1 MALDMTTALT
11 IKANVKGEEQLR
23 GLQKGLNQLSG
34 QSKKTAS
41 AMDRLK
47 NASKGALGALRTLL
61 PVLGVA
67 AFAKMGNDVLQLG
80 DQLEKM
86 SRSTGL
92 TVPLLDK
99 LRQSAALAGTD
110 FKALQRAFPT
120 LAKNMQDASD
130 GIGTAK
136 EAFDRLGFS
145 VTDNQ
150 GNLKDLDTAFL
161 ELTDKFKG
169 MEDGTMKAANAA
181 EIFGTGLGRKLIPL
195 LNQGSDAING
205 LETGFT
211 QLSAERMAAFN
222 DSMAQ
227 LGEKFRIVA
236 IQVMEALLPALQ
248 TLVHLLDGLAK
259 IFNAIPGPIKQ
270 LAVTFGVLVIAVKAL
285 GAAAVLTQASMKGL
299 AALKLGGLLG
309 GWVGSM
315 GPVVAAFAGIV
326 AKIKAVGLIV
336 AAVFTGPAA
345 PFILAGAAV
354 VGLIAAFV
362 KFKFLREIFVDLGKQ
377 IAQLATNIGEGF
389 SNLWKNIVKAGKNFI
404 EAFAERWKKVKDI
417 IIAPFKA
424 AIEFIPTQIR
434 KMIDSITNAIRSWWN
449 NIMKIIGRGRRAASG
464 GGSSNTTSRGNARG
478 YAEGGFVSGPTLAVV
493 GEGKAGGE
501 YLVPSHKVGGFINNY
516 LSGMRGGAAIPRFA
530 EGGFVS
536 GGSPNINIK
545 TGPVMQMSNGQQY
558 VTVNDLQSALSS
570 FSASVFSNSRTAG
583 TRRFMGVS

>member
-11 IKANVKGEEQLR
+11 IKANVKGEEELR

-34 QSKKTAS
+34 QSKKTAG

-136 EAFDRLGFS
+136 DAFDRLGFS

-181 EIFGTGLGRKLIPL
+181 EIFGTGVGRKLIPL
-195 LNQGSDAING
+195 LNQGKDSIEG
-205 LETGFT
+205 LNTAFT
-211 QLSAERMAAFN
+211 QGSAEKMAAYN
-222 DSMAQ
+222 DKMAQ
-227 LGEKFRIVA
+227 LGERFREVA
-236 IQVMEALLPALQ
+236 IRLTVALLPALEAF
-248 TLVHLLDGLAK
+248 VNLLDTVMKAFNSLQGPIQALVGGLGALALTLGLIMPILPAFAAGFKLLAGLKLVAVFGGWASKLTLLVPVIKGIGLA
-259 IFNAIPGPIKQ
+259 
-270 LAVTFGVLVIAVKAL
+270 
-285 GAAAVLTQASMKGL
+285 
-299 AALKLGGLLG
+299 
-309 GWVGSM
+309 
-315 GPVVAAFAGIV
+315 VV
-326 AKIKAVGLIV
+326 
-336 AAVFTGPAA
+336 AVFTGPAA

-362 KFKFLREIFVDLGKQ
+362 KFKFLREIFVNLGKQ
-377 IAQLATNIGEGF
+377 IAQLATNIGKGF
-389 SNLWKNIVKAGKNFI
+389 GDLFKNIVKAGGNFI
-404 EAFAERWKKVKDI
+404 NAFKERWKKVKDI

-424 AIEFIPTQIR
+424 AIEWIPN
-434 KMIDSITNAIRSWWN
+434 KLKGMIDSVTRQINKWWS
-449 NIMKIIGRGRRAASG
+449 NIMGKIRRGRAASRSNSSSSSS
-464 GGSSNTTSRGNARG
+464 GGSVQG
-478 YAEGGFVSGPTLAVV
+478 YAEGGYVQGPQLAVV
-493 GEGKAGGE
+493 GEGKSSE
-501 YLVPSHKVGGFINNY
+501 YIVPSHKMGGFINNY
-516 LSGMRGGAAIPRFA
+516 LSGLRGNAAIPRFA

-570 FSASVFSNSRTAG
+570 FSATVFSNSRTAG
-583 TRRFMGVS
+583 GRRFQGIS

>member
-11 IKANVKGEEQLR
+11 IKANVKGEEELR

-34 QSKKTAS
+34 QSKKTAG

-47 NASKGALGALRTLL
+47 MASKGAMGAVKAFL

-136 EAFDRLGFS
+136 DAFDRLGFS

-195 LNQGSDAING
+195 LNQGSEAING

-270 LAVTFGVLVIAVKAL
+270 LAVTFGVLTIAVKAL
-285 GAAAVLTQASMKGL
+285 GVAATLTGGAMKRL
-299 AALKLGGLLG
+299 VALKLGAVLG

-315 GPVVAAFAGIV
+315 GPVVAGL
-326 AKIKAVGLIV
+326 AKIGGLIKILGVTV

-377 IAQLATNIGEGF
+377 IAQLATNIKNSF
-389 SNLWKNIVKAGKNFI
+389 SDLFKNIVKAGGNFI
-404 EAFAERWKKVKDI
+404 NAFKERWKKVKDI
-417 IIAPFKA
+417 MIAPFKA
-424 AIEFIPTQIR
+424 AIEFIPKQIKR
-434 KMIDSITNAIRSWWN
+434 MIDSVTNAIQNWWKK
-449 NIMKIIGRGRRAASG
+449 IMSIIRRGRKAAS
-464 GGSSNTTSRGNARG
+464 SSSSSSSGDSPQG

-501 YLVPSHKVGGFINNY
+501 YLVPSHKMGGFINNY
-516 LSGMRGGAAIPRFA
+516 LSGLRGNAAIPRFA

-583 TRRFMGVS
+583 GRRFQGIS

>member
-34 QSKKTAS
+34 QSKKTAG

-161 ELTDKFKG
+161 ELTDKFAG

-195 LNQGSDAING
+195 LNQGSEAING

-270 LAVTFGVLVIAVKAL
+270 LALTFGFLTLAVKAL
-285 GAAAVLTQASMKGL
+285 GAAAVLTQASIKGI
-299 AALKLGGLLG
+299 AALKLGALLG

-377 IAQLATNIGEGF
+377 IAQLATNIGKGF
-389 SNLWKNIVKAGKNFI
+389 ADLFKNIVKAGGSFI
-404 EAFAERWKKVKDI
+404 QAFGARWKKVKDI
-417 IIAPFKA
+417 MIAPFKA

-434 KMIDSITNAIRSWWN
+434 KMINSVTKAIQGWWN
-449 NIMKIIGRGRRAASG
+449 KIMRIIRRGRKAASSSSSSSS
-464 GGSSNTTSRGNARG
+464 GGSVQG
-478 YAEGGFVSGPTLAVV
+478 YAEGGYVSGPTLAVV

-501 YLVPSHKVGGFINNY
+501 YIVPSHKMGGFINNY

-558 VTVNDLQSALSS
+558 VTVNDLQSALTS

-583 TRRFMGVS
+583 GRRFQGIS

>member
-34 QSKKTAS
+34 QSKKTAG

-161 ELTDKFKG
+161 ELTDKFAG

-270 LAVTFGVLVIAVKAL
+270 LALTFGFLTLAVKAL
-285 GAAAVLTQASMKGL
+285 GAAAVLTQASIKGI
-299 AALKLGGLLG
+299 AALKLGALLG

-377 IAQLATNIGEGF
+377 IAQLATNIGKGF
-389 SNLWKNIVKAGKNFI
+389 ADLFKNIVKAGGSFI
-404 EAFAERWKKVKDI
+404 QAFGARWKKVKDI
-417 IIAPFKA
+417 MIAPFKA

-434 KMIDSITNAIRSWWN
+434 KMINSVTKAIQGWWN
-449 NIMKIIGRGRRAASG
+449 KIMRIIRRGRKAASSSSSSSS
-464 GGSSNTTSRGNARG
+464 GGSVQG
-478 YAEGGFVSGPTLAVV
+478 YAEGGYVSGPTLAVV

-501 YLVPSHKVGGFINNY
+501 YIVPSHKMGGFINNY

-558 VTVNDLQSALSS
+558 VTVNDLQSALTS

-583 TRRFMGVS
+583 GRRFQGIS

>member
-11 IKANVKGEEQLR
+11 IKANVKGEEELR

-34 QSKKTAS
+34 QSKKTAG

-136 EAFDRLGFS
+136 DAFDRLGFS

-270 LAVTFGVLVIAVKAL
+270 LAVSFGVLVIAVKAL
-285 GAAAVLTQASMKGL
+285 GVAALITQGAMKGL

-309 GWVGSM
+309 GWAGSM
-315 GPVVAAFAGIV
+315 GPVIAGFV
-326 AKIKAVGLIV
+326 KIGGLIKILGVTV

-377 IAQLATNIGEGF
+377 IAQLATNIGKGF
-389 SNLWKNIVKAGKNFI
+389 ADLFKNIVKAGGSFI
-404 EAFAERWKKVKDI
+404 EAFGARWKKVKDI
-417 IIAPFKA
+417 MIAPFKA
-424 AIEFIPTQIR
+424 AIEWIPNQI
-434 KMIDSITNAIRSWWN
+434 KSMIDSITGRIERWWKR
-449 NIMKIIGRGRRAASG
+449 ISSIVRRGNKAAS
-464 GGSSNTTSRGNARG
+464 SSSSSSRGGNVRG
-478 YAEGGFVSGPTLAVV
+478 YAEGGYVQGPQLAVV
-493 GEGKAGGE
+493 GEGKSSE
-501 YLVPSHKVGGFINNY
+501 YIVPSHKMGGFINNY
-516 LSGMRGGAAIPRFA
+516 LSGMRGGAAIPRFG

-583 TRRFMGVS
+583 GRRFQGIS

>member
-34 QSKKTAS
+34 QSKKTAG

-130 GIGTAK
+130 GVGTAK
-136 EAFDRLGFS
+136 DAFDRLGFS

-270 LAVTFGVLVIAVKAL
+270 LAVSFGVLVIAVKAL
-285 GAAAVLTQASMKGL
+285 GVAALITQGAMKGL

-309 GWVGSM
+309 GWAGSM
-315 GPVVAAFAGIV
+315 GPVIAGFV
-326 AKIKAVGLIV
+326 KIGGLIKILGVTV

-377 IAQLATNIGEGF
+377 IAQLATNIGKGF
-389 SNLWKNIVKAGKNFI
+389 GDLFKNIVKAGGNFI
-404 EAFAERWKKVKDI
+404 NAFKERWKKVKDI

-424 AIEFIPTQIR
+424 AIEWIPN
-434 KMIDSITNAIRSWWN
+434 KLKGMIDSVTRQINKWWS
-449 NIMKIIGRGRRAASG
+449 NIMGKIRRGRAASRSNSSSSSS
-464 GGSSNTTSRGNARG
+464 GGSVRG
-478 YAEGGFVSGPTLAVV
+478 YAEGGYVQGPQLAVV

-501 YLVPSHKVGGFINNY
+501 YIVPSHKMGGFINNY
-516 LSGMRGGAAIPRFA
+516 LSGLRGGAAIPRFA

-583 TRRFMGVS
+583 GRRFQGIS

>member
-11 IKANVKGEEQLR
+11 IKANVKGEEELR

-34 QSKKTAS
+34 QSKKTAG

-130 GIGTAK
+130 GVGTAK
-136 EAFDRLGFS
+136 DAFDRLGFS

-195 LNQGSDAING
+195 LNQGSEAINQ
-205 LETGFT
+205 LSTGFT

-270 LAVTFGVLVIAVKAL
+270 LAVSFGVLVVAVKAL
-285 GAAAVLTQASMKGL
+285 GAAALITQGAMKGL

-362 KFKFLREIFVDLGKQ
+362 KFKGLREIFVELGSQ
-377 IAQLATNIGEGF
+377 IAQLATNIGKGF
-389 SNLWKNIVKAGKNFI
+389 GDLFKNIAKAAGSFI
-404 EAFAERWKKVKDI
+404 QAFGTRWRRVKDI
-417 IIAPFKA
+417 MIAPFKA

-434 KMIDSITNAIRSWWN
+434 KMIDSVTNAIQNWWKK
-449 NIMKIIGRGRRAASG
+449 IMSIIRRGKKATKSSSSSSASG
-464 GGSSNTTSRGNARG
+464 DSPQG

-493 GEGKAGGE
+493 GEGKSSE
-501 YLVPSHKVGGFINNY
+501 YILPSHKVGGFINNY
-516 LSGMRGGAAIPRFA
+516 LSGMRGNAAIPRFA

-583 TRRFMGVS
+583 GRRFQGIS

>member
-11 IKANVKGEEQLR
+11 IKANVKGEEELR

-34 QSKKTAS
+34 QSKKTAG
-41 AMDRLK
+41 AIDRLK

-136 EAFDRLGFS
+136 DAFDRLGFS

-195 LNQGSDAING
+195 LNQGKDSIEG
-205 LETGFT
+205 LNTAFT
-211 QLSAERMAAFN
+211 QGSAEKMAAYN
-222 DSMAQ
+222 DKMAQ
-227 LGEKFRIVA
+227 LGERFREVA
-236 IQVMEALLPALQ
+236 IRLTVALLPALEAF
-248 TLVHLLDGLAK
+248 VNLLDTVMKA
-259 IFNAIPGPIKQ
+259 FNSLPGPIQALVGGLGALALTLGLIMPILPAFAAGFKLLAGLKLVAVFGGWASKLTLLVPVIKGIG
-270 LAVTFGVLVIAVKAL
+270 LAVV
-285 GAAAVLTQASMKGL
+285 
-299 AALKLGGLLG
+299 
-309 GWVGSM
+309 
-315 GPVVAAFAGIV
+315 
-326 AKIKAVGLIV
+326 
-336 AAVFTGPAA
+336 AVFTGPAA

-362 KFKFLREIFVDLGKQ
+362 KFKFLREIFVNLGKQ
-377 IAQLATNIGEGF
+377 IAQLATNIGKGF
-389 SNLWKNIVKAGKNFI
+389 GDLFKNIVKAGGNFI
-404 EAFAERWKKVKDI
+404 NAFKERWKKVKDI

-424 AIEFIPTQIR
+424 AIEWIPN
-434 KMIDSITNAIRSWWN
+434 KLKGMIDSVTRQINKSWS
-449 NIMKIIGRGRRAASG
+449 NIMGKIRRGRAASRSNSSSSSS
-464 GGSSNTTSRGNARG
+464 GGSVQG
-478 YAEGGFVSGPTLAVV
+478 YAEGGYVQGPQLAVV
-493 GEGKAGGE
+493 GEGKSSE
-501 YLVPSHKVGGFINNY
+501 YIVPSHKMGGFINNY
-516 LSGMRGGAAIPRFA
+516 LSGLRGNAAIPRFA

-583 TRRFMGVS
+583 VRRFQGIS

>member
-1 MALDMTTALT
+1 MTTALT
-11 IKANVKGEEQLR
+11 IKANVKGEEELR

-34 QSKKTAS
+34 QSKKTAG

-136 EAFDRLGFS
+136 DAFDRLGFS

-270 LAVTFGVLVIAVKAL
+270 LAVSFGVLVIAVKAL
-285 GAAAVLTQASMKGL
+285 GVAALITQGAMKGL

-309 GWVGSM
+309 GWAGSM
-315 GPVVAAFAGIV
+315 GPVIAGFV
-326 AKIKAVGLIV
+326 KIGGLIKILGVTV

-377 IAQLATNIGEGF
+377 IAQLATNIGKGF
-389 SNLWKNIVKAGKNFI
+389 ADLFKNIVKAGGSFI
-404 EAFAERWKKVKDI
+404 EAFGARWKKVKDI
-417 IIAPFKA
+417 MIAPFKA
-424 AIEFIPTQIR
+424 AIEWIPNQI
-434 KMIDSITNAIRSWWN
+434 KSMIDSITGRIERWWKR
-449 NIMKIIGRGRRAASG
+449 ISSIVRRGNKAAS
-464 GGSSNTTSRGNARG
+464 SSSSSSRGGNVRG
-478 YAEGGFVSGPTLAVV
+478 YAEGGYVQGPQLAVV
-493 GEGKAGGE
+493 GEGKSSE
-501 YLVPSHKVGGFINNY
+501 YIVPSHKMGGFINNY
-516 LSGMRGGAAIPRFA
+516 LSGMRGGAAIPRFG

-583 TRRFMGVS
+583 GRRFQGIS

>member
-11 IKANVKGEEQLR
+11 IKANVKGEEELR

-34 QSKKTAS
+34 QSKKTAG

-130 GIGTAK
+130 GVGTAK
-136 EAFDRLGFS
+136 DAFDRLGFT

-270 LAVTFGVLVIAVKAL
+270 LAVSFGVLVIAVKAL
-285 GAAAVLTQASMKGL
+285 GVAALITQGAMKGL

-309 GWVGSM
+309 GWAGSM
-315 GPVVAAFAGIV
+315 GPVIAGFV
-326 AKIKAVGLIV
+326 KIGGLIKILGVTV

-377 IAQLATNIGEGF
+377 IAQLATNIGKGF
-389 SNLWKNIVKAGKNFI
+389 GDLFKNIVKAGGNFI
-404 EAFAERWKKVKDI
+404 NAFKERWKKVKDI

-424 AIEFIPTQIR
+424 AIEWIPN
-434 KMIDSITNAIRSWWN
+434 KLKGMIDSVTRQINKWWS
-449 NIMKIIGRGRRAASG
+449 NIMGKIRRGRAASRSNSSSSSS
-464 GGSSNTTSRGNARG
+464 GGSVRG
-478 YAEGGFVSGPTLAVV
+478 YAEGGYVQGPQLAVV

-501 YLVPSHKVGGFINNY
+501 YIVPSHKMGGFINNY
-516 LSGMRGGAAIPRFA
+516 LSGLRGGAAIPRFA

-583 TRRFMGVS
+583 GRRFQGIS

>member
-11 IKANVKGEEQLR
+11 IKANVKGEEELR

-34 QSKKTAS
+34 QSKKTAG

-161 ELTDKFKG
+161 ELTDKFAG

-195 LNQGSDAING
+195 LNQGKDAIDG
-205 LETGFT
+205 LNTAFSQE
-211 QLSAERMAAFN
+211 SAEKMAAFN
-222 DSMAQ
+222 DKWAQ
-227 LGEKFRIVA
+227 LGEKFREVA
-236 IQVMEALLPALQ
+236 INVVVELLPHLEK
-248 TLVHLLDGLAK
+248 LLDLVDGMAK
-259 IFNAIPGPIKQ
+259 VFASLPGPIQ
-270 LAVTFGVLVIAVKAL
+270 ALVV
-285 GAAAVLTQASMKGL
+285 G
-299 AALKLGGLLG
+299 LGGLALTLGLIMPILPAFAAGFKLLAGLKLVAVFG
-309 GWVGSM
+309 GWASKLTLLV
-315 GPVVAAFAGIV
+315 PVIKGIGL
-326 AKIKAVGLIV
+326 AVV
-336 AAVFTGPAA
+336 AVFTGPAA
-345 PFILAGAAV
+345 PFILGAVAVAGF
-354 VGLIAAFV
+354 IAALV
-362 KFKFLREIFVDLGKQ
+362 KFKGFREVFV
-377 IAQLATNIGEGF
+377 NIGKGVWELTKTIGSAVGNF
-389 SNLWKNIVKAGKNFI
+389 IKNYFQGIGDVAGKFVQV
-404 EAFAERWKKVKDI
+404 FKTKWSQVKDI

-424 AIEFIPTQIR
+424 AVEFIPKQIKR
-434 KMIDSITNAIRSWWN
+434 MIDSVTEALKRWWDN
-449 NIMKIIGRGRRAASG
+449 VMSLIGRGQSAMSG
-464 GGSSNTTSRGNARG
+464 GNSSGSSGGQTVSG
-478 YAEGGFVSGPTLAVV
+478 YAEGGYVQGPQLAVV
-493 GEGKAGGE
+493 GEGKSSE
-501 YLVPSHKVGGFINNY
+501 YIVPSHKMGGFINNY

-545 TGPVMQMSNGQQY
+545 TGPVMQMQGQQY
-558 VTVNDLQSALSS
+558 VTVEDLEAALSAYTS
-570 FSASVFSNSRTAG
+570 TVFSNSRTAG
-583 TRRFMGVS
+583 GRRFQGIS

>member
-11 IKANVKGEEQLR
+11 IKANVKGEEELR

-34 QSKKTAS
+34 QSKKTAG

-47 NASKGALGALRTLL
+47 MASKGAMGAVKAFL

-136 EAFDRLGFS
+136 DAFDRLGFS

-161 ELTDKFKG
+161 ELTDKFAG

-195 LNQGSDAING
+195 LNQGSEAING

-270 LAVTFGVLVIAVKAL
+270 LAVTFGVLTIAVKAL
-285 GAAAVLTQASMKGL
+285 GVAATLTGGAMKRL
-299 AALKLGGLLG
+299 VALKLGAVLG

-315 GPVVAAFAGIV
+315 GPVVAGL
-326 AKIKAVGLIV
+326 AKIGGLIKILGVTV

-377 IAQLATNIGEGF
+377 IAQLATNIKNSF
-389 SNLWKNIVKAGKNFI
+389 SDLFKNIVKAGGNFI
-404 EAFAERWKKVKDI
+404 NAFKERWKKVKDI
-417 IIAPFKA
+417 MIAPFKA
-424 AIEFIPTQIR
+424 AIEFIPKQIKR
-434 KMIDSITNAIRSWWN
+434 MIDSVTNAIQNWWKK
-449 NIMKIIGRGRRAASG
+449 IMSIIRRGRKAAS
-464 GGSSNTTSRGNARG
+464 SSSSSSSGDSPQG

-501 YLVPSHKVGGFINNY
+501 YLVPSHKMGGFINNY
-516 LSGMRGGAAIPRFA
+516 LSGLRGNAAIPRFA

-583 TRRFMGVS
+583 GRRFQGIS